1 MTEAYDV
8 VVVGCGLSGCVMAE
22 RLANVGKKKVLIIDK
37 RDHIGGNCYDY
48 VDDNGILINKYG
60 AHLFHTNHADVWEYV
75 NKFGTWERW
84 DHEVK
89 GLVDGKMVPIPVNI
103 TTVNTLFNLHLRT
116 EVEMDAWLLENQ
128 VKYDDGIKD
137 GEQMAKSR
145 VGEALYTKIFKTYT
159 FKQWNKYP
167 HELDGEVLAR
177 IPVRNN
183 HDPRY
188 FSDRYQALP
197 KEGYTKFFESLL
209 EHPNIDVWLNC
220 DYNSLKQTIDPH
232 KLVIFTGPIDYYFA
246 DSGHEKLEY
255 RSIDFVMETHK
266 NMEYYQPNSVVNY
279 PQDDVKF
286 TRIVE
291 YKHFLHQK
299 SPHTT
304 IVKEFTCDGGEP
316 YYPVLNEKNRMLYQ
330 KYQQLA
336 ELETKNKNVH
346 FIGRLANYRY
356 FNMDQAI
363 KNALEYFEAYFAD
376 DGSV

>member
-8 VVVGCGLSGCVMAE
+8 LVVGCGLSGCVMAE
-22 RLANVGKKKVLIIDK
+22 RLANVCKKKVLIIDK

-48 VDDNGILINKYG
+48 VDDNGILVNKYG
-60 AHLFHTNHADVWEYV
+60 AHLFHTNHSDVWEYIQ
-75 NKFGTWERW
+75 KFGTWERW

-89 GLVDGKMVPIPVNI
+89 GLVDEKLVPIPVNI
-103 TTVNTLFNLHLRT
+103 TTVNTIFNLNLQT
-116 EVEMDAWLLENQ
+116 DVEMDAWLLENQ
-128 VKYDDGIKD
+128 VKYAHDIKN
-137 GEQMAKSR
+137 GEEMAKSR
-145 VGEALYTKIFKTYT
+145 VGEELYAKIFKTYT

-183 HDPRY
+183 HDTRY

-197 KEGYTKFFESLL
+197 KQGYTKFFETLIA
-209 EHPNIDVWLNC
+209 HPNIDIWLNC
-220 DYNSLKQTIDPH
+220 DYNTIKDDIH
-232 KLVIFTGPIDYYFA
+232 RNQMVIFTGPIDYYFA
-246 DSGHEKLEY
+246 DSGYEKLEY
-255 RSIDFVMETHK
+255 RSINFVVESHK

-279 PQDDVKF
+279 PQDDVEY

-291 YKHFLHQK
+291 YKHFLNQK

-304 IVKEFTCDGGEP
+304 IVKEFTCEGGEP
-316 YYPVLNEKNRMLYQ
+316 YYPVLNEKNRALYQ
-330 KYQQLA
+330 EYQALA
-336 ELETKNKNVH
+336 ELETTNKNVH

-363 KNALEYFEAYFAD
+363 KNALYYFETYFT
-376 DGSV
+376 DGGRV

>member
-1 MTEAYDV
+1 MTDKYDV
-8 VVVGCGLSGCVMAE
+8 VVVGSGLSGCVMAE
-22 RLANVGKKKVLIIDK
+22 RLANVHNKKVLIVDK

-60 AHLFHTNHADVWEYV
+60 AHLFHTNNKDVWDYV

-89 GLVDGKMVPIPVNI
+89 GLVDGKLVPIPVNI
-103 TTVNTLFNLHLRT
+103 TTVNTLFNLHIQT
-116 EVEMDAWLLENQ
+116 EVEMDTWLRENQ
-128 VKYDDGIKD
+128 VKYSEITN

-145 VGEALYTKIFKTYT
+145 VGEELYAKIFKTYT
-159 FKQWNKYP
+159 LKQWNKYP
-167 HELDGEVLAR
+167 HELDAEVLAR

-183 HDPRY
+183 HDTRY

-197 KEGYTKFFESLL
+197 KQGYTKFVEAMID
-209 EHPNIDVWLNC
+209 HPNIDVRLHC
-220 DYNSLKQTIDPH
+220 DYATIKHDIRQNQV
-232 KLVIFTGPIDYYFA
+232 VIFTGPIDYYFA

-255 RSIDFVMETHK
+255 RSIQFVVESHT
-266 NMEYYQPNSVVNY
+266 NVEYYQPNSVVNY
-279 PQDDVKF
+279 PQDDVDF

-316 YYPVLNEKNRMLYQ
+316 YYPVLNDKNKALYHEYQ
-330 KYQQLA
+330 KLA
-336 ELETKNKNVH
+336 EMETKNKNVH

-363 KNALEYFEAYFAD
+363 NNALDYFETYFHR
-376 DGSV
+376 